1 MSVKDFN
8 KFREYKRK
16 RSLSGSMS
24 GSKSSSKSPSKS
36 RKSAS
41 KSRSRRS
48 RVKSVRTK
56 QNLLNNKA
64 FYAIVIIL
72 GLLLLAGIFWLVRWA
87 CSKDASSE
95 TEENIILGKSKDR
108 CYDSGQVHRR
118 PSRMCTAPH
127 DRYATTSYGR
137 SRQSENLWTRAC
149 NWAHRYRSEL
159 LFGVVMIPIAWWM
172 YKMCVDDFIPA
183 GELAKLNTANRTQAR
198 DITRL
203 TQAYVQCSGDKQQC
217 LDDKA
222 KLQATFEDWYG
233 LQHDELT
240 SLTSNI
246 QRLTSQLK
254 GANGDK
260 AYLNRQLSRA
270 KADLL
275 NTVPKNLLDQC
286 NLSRDQSEANLAALG
301 NHLTAMEAQ
310 HAADLAACQNDNQ
323 ALGTC
328 QAKLAACENN
338 SNTGECNSGLM
349 FGAGFLS
356 GAGAATG
363 NIIPAVASA
372 FIAAVNY

>member
-1 MSVKDFN
+1 M
-8 KFREYKRK
+8 
-16 RSLSGSMS
+16 G
-24 GSKSSSKSPSKS
+24 
-36 RKSAS
+36 
-41 KSRSRRS
+41 
-48 RVKSVRTK
+48 
-56 QNLLNNKA
+56 
-64 FYAIVIIL
+64 
-72 GLLLLAGIFWLVRWA
+72 
-87 CSKDASSE
+87 
-95 TEENIILGKSKDR
+95 SKDR
-108 CYDSGQVHRR
+108 CYDSGQVHR
-118 PSRMCTAPH
+118 PSPGRCTAPH

-159 LFGVVMIPIAWWM
+159 LFGVVMVPVAWWM

-183 GELAKLNTANRTQAR
+183 GELAKLNAANRTQAR
-198 DITRL
+198 DITSL

-217 LDDKA
+217 LEDKA
-222 KLQATFEDWYG
+222 KLQADFEHWYD

-310 HAADLAACQNDNQ
+310 HQLILLPAR
-323 ALGTC
+323 TTT
-328 QAKLAACENN
+328 K
-338 SNTGECNSGLM
+338 
-349 FGAGFLS
+349 LS
-356 GAGAATG
+356 GPVRLNSTPVRTTATT
-363 NIIPAVASA
+363 ASVTQDSCSELA
-372 FIAAVNY
+372 FCLVQARPQVTLSPLSPCFHCCSELLS